1 MATDYWPSEKGNIVP
16 GFEIGFCYCDGT
28 IAEGQCV
35 KMGTP
40 AASRFAVNKA
50 AASGDGI
57 GVALKAGSS
66 GTYIPVCF
74 YGVCKMDAYSA
85 TAITA
90 GDFVINSAELG
101 VLTFPDDSTGI
112 GNLKLFGGNSYVLGM
127 ALQTTDAD
135 GEMLLVLVGK
145 CI

>member
-1 MATDYWPSEKGNIVP
+1 MATDYWPSEKGLIVP
-16 GFEIGFCYCDGT
+16 GFEIGFCYCNGT

-40 AASRFAVNKA
+40 ASGRFAVNTA

-57 GVALKAGSS
+57 GVALKAGES
-66 GTYIPVCF
+66 TAYIPVCF
-74 YGVCKMDAYSA
+74 YGVCKMDAYSS

-90 GDFVINSAELG
+90 GDFVINSAEAG
-101 VLTFPDDSTGI
+101 VLTLPDDKSGI
-112 GNLKLFGGNSYVLGM
+112 GNLKLYGGNSYVLGM
-127 ALQTTDAD
+127 ALQTSAAD
-135 GEMLLVLVGK
+135 GDNILVLVGK

>member
-1 MATDYWPSEKGNIVP
+1 MATDYWPSEKGLIVP

-40 AASRFAVNKA
+40 GAGKFAVTTA

-57 GVALKAGSS
+57 GVALKVGGAAK
-66 GTYIPVCF
+66 YIPVCF
-74 YGVCKMDAYSA
+74 YGVCKMDAYSS

-90 GDFVINSAELG
+90 GDFVINSAESG
-101 VLTFPDDSTGI
+101 VLTFPDDKSGI
-112 GNLKLFGGNSYVLGM
+112 GNLKLLGGNSYVLGM
-127 ALQTTDAD
+127 ALQTSAAD
-135 GEMLLVLVGK
+135 GDNILVLVGK
-145 CI
+145 CL